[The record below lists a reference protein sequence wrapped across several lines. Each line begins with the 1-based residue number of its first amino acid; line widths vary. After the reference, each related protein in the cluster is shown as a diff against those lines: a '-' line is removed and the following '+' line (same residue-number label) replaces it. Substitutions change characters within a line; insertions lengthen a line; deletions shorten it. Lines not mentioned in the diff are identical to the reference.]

1 MAVLLQDLLNEISN
15 VVAFAWIWHDV
26 LQPVVEKW
34 KTVRD
39 RTGNCFGSGGQAD
52 RPDQGQSNKTCSTKK
67 ARAKRHNLRT
77 TYVYD
82 ASLQLATSAD
92 RAGHRMM
99 TKRVEQLIVEPPPQ
113 LALSAATTERK
124 GFIVL
129 SLLTFHSIYINN
141 TSKHKA

>member
-26 LQPVVEKW
+26 LQWW
-34 KTVRD
+34 KSGKLCVNWKLLRQR
-39 RTGNCFGSGGQAD
+39 RTGGQT
-52 RPDQGQSNKTCSTKK
+52 RSRDQGQSNKTCSTKNSS
-67 ARAKRHNLRT
+67 RKRHNLRT

-129 SLLTFHSIYINN
+129 SLFTFHSIYINN